1 MRPTMPA
8 PASAPAPP
16 PAPRGRGRHLASG
29 LSGDALLSRGL
40 RYGILATYMS
50 TIYVIFLVLGGVT
63 GSLFGAPWWAT
74 LGALLVIA
82 ATVLPVHTWL
92 RASIDRLV
100 YDWHANPY
108 AVLSEVRQHLD
119 DERDQ
124 LPDAIVPT
132 IAATIAVTL
141 RLPYVA
147 IEADLGDGA
156 RTTTHGTRPR
166 LAEMLTIPLVYH
178 GEELGALHAAARR
191 PGESLSEND
200 WRLLR
205 DLAQQVGITL
215 HAARLTGALQASR
228 EQLITAREEER
239 RRIRRD
245 LHDSLAPTLASL
257 RMQLGAV
264 RRAVRECPE
273 EAEALIDGLRDDV
286 RDATA
291 AIRRL
296 VYGLRPP
303 LLDEHGLGGALRS
316 LGTVIAPATLA
327 LDLPEPLP
335 QLSAAIEVA
344 LYRIATEAAHNVAR
358 HAQAAHCTIRVEAT
372 TDAILLIICD
382 DGVGLPEERGVGIG
396 LTSMRERAAE
406 LGGTLTVASAPGD
419 GTCVSATILWRH
431 HR

>member
-8 PASAPAPP
+8 PAQAHAPP
-16 PAPRGRGRHLASG
+16 PIPRDRGRPLTSR
-29 LSGDALLSRGL
+29 LSGDALLSHGL
-40 RYGILATYMS
+40 RYGILATYVS
-50 TIYVIFLVLGGVT
+50 AIYVVFLVLGGVKE
-63 GSLFGAPWWAT
+63 SLFGAPWWAT

-119 DERDQ
+119 DEREQ
-124 LPDAIVPT
+124 TPDAIVPT

-147 IEADLGDGA
+147 IEADLGDGS

-166 LAEMLTIPLVYH
+166 LAEILTIPLVYR
-178 GEELGALHAAARR
+178 GAEIGALHAAARR
-191 PGESLSEND
+191 AGESLSEND

-215 HAARLTGALQASR
+215 HAARLTNALQASR
-228 EQLITAREEER
+228 EGLVSAREEER

-264 RRAVRECPE
+264 RRAVREHPE
-273 EAEALIDGLRDDV
+273 EAETLIDGLRDDV

-316 LGTVIAPATLA
+316 LGTVIAPATLT
-327 LDLPEPLP
+327 LDLPEPMP
-335 QLSAAIEVA
+335 RLSAAIEVA
-344 LYRIATEAAHNVAR
+344 LYRIATEAVHNVAR
-358 HAQAAHCTIRVEAT
+358 HARAT
-372 TDAILLIICD
+372 GCIVRLETPPGAILLTIRD
-382 DGVGLPEERGVGIG
+382 DGLGLPSDAGGGIG

-406 LGGTLTVASAPGD
+406 LGGTLSIAAAPEG
-419 GTCVSATILWRH
+419 GTHVSARIPWRQGA
-431 HR
+431 